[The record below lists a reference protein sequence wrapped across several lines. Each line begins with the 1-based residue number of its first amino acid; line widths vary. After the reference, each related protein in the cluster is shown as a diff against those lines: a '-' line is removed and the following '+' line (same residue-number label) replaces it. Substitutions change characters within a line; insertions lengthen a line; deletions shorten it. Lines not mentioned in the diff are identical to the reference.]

1 MIRRIVP
8 LLALLALA
16 GCSPS
21 LPSTLTPTQI
31 QAAMQDAANQFAR
44 ERQMAAPTVANVQLG
59 ECKRDDKRPAMAC
72 PSARFSLDGSPIT
85 TKVVI
90 WATPNPGHPYRAL
103 FLLPSN

>member
-1 MIRRIVP
+1 MIRRVLP
-8 LLALLALA
+8 LLALVALA

-21 LPSTLTPTQI
+21 LPSTLTPEQT

-59 ECKRDDKRPAMAC
+59 ECKRDDRRPAMAC
-72 PSARFSLDGSPIT
+72 PNARFSLDGSPIS

-90 WATPNPGHPYRAL
+90 WATPNPAHPYRGH